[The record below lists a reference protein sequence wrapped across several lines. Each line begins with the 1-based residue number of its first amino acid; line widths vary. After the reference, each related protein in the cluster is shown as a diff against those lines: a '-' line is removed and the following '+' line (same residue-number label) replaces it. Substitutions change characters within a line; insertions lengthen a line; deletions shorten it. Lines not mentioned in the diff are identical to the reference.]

1 MVCLSRVAVLLMCTL
16 SLIALAAQKA
26 KCPAQLYFGCTK
38 SSVASRV
45 REVIL
50 PLCSETSP
58 GVLHPD
64 VESSAQERHGAVG
77 VHPEEGHKNDPR
89 AGTALL

>member
-26 KCPAQLYFGCTK
+26 NCPAQLYFGCTK

-50 PLCSETSP
+50 PLCS
-58 GVLHPD
+58 VL
-64 VESSAQERHGAVG
+64 
-77 VHPEEGHKNDPR
+77 
-89 AGTALL
+89 

>member
-1 MVCLSRVAVLLMCTL
+1 MCFRHRGGRREKATVVCLSRVAVLLMCTL

-50 PLCSETSP
+50 PLCS
-58 GVLHPD
+58 VL
-64 VESSAQERHGAVG
+64 
-77 VHPEEGHKNDPR
+77 
-89 AGTALL
+89 